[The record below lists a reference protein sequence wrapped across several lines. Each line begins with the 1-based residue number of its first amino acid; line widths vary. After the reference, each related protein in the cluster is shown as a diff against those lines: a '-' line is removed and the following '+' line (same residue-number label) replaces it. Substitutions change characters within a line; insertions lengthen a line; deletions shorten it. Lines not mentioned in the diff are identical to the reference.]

1 MRRHFRRKRIWFYRI
16 LLGMTGILILAVLA
30 KGMLLMAS
38 DDTNQTIKKVG
49 NKIMQTL
56 YVKASTMENTCLR
69 YIVTGEG
76 ISDNVISYMANSL
89 SMNYYALHIGA
100 NTVAME
106 ALQQNKEEQEDRNEQ
121 SIFYRY
127 AGESDLQQE
136 NKTDAGSMK
145 SEESDL
151 AMLAAK
157 ENEEVLIEEENTT
170 QAMLEVEYTEGNVT
184 ALPTWNASSE
194 MIEEAMNT
202 ANESVAGIS
211 VKNLIKSAYDVASM
225 HELDYLI
232 NNYYIEDSSTK
243 ATLELFNVDRLLEK
257 DMSVKQNKEAPQ
269 ILIYHTH
276 ASETFCDSRE
286 GEVDDTVVGAGEYL
300 TELLRKRGYQVY
312 HDTTAYDQIRGRDY
326 SYSTALPYL
335 EEYLSE
341 NPSIEVIIDLHRDSG
356 SKRMVE
362 VNGKD
367 TAQIMLFNGLCRNT
381 TGPIESL
388 TNPNL
393 EENLAFSLQ
402 MNLVGNTYFPGFM
415 KKIYLKK
422 YRYNMHLAE
431 KYLLIECGTQ
441 ENTVK
446 EAYNAM
452 EPLAMILDQV
462 LSNP

>member
-1 MRRHFRRKRIWFYRI
+1 MRRHFRRKKVMFYRI
-16 LLGMTGILILAVLA
+16 VLGMVSILIVAVLA

-38 DDTNQTIKKVG
+38 DDRNQTMKKIG

-56 YVKASTMENTCLR
+56 YVKASIMENTCLR
-69 YIVTGEG
+69 YCMTEAEV
-76 ISDNVISYMANSL
+76 SDTVISRMANGL

-100 NTVAME
+100 DTVVVE
-106 ALQQNKEEQEDRNEQ
+106 ALQQNNQEQEDIEKE
-121 SIFYRY
+121 SIFYQNVEEVKEEE
-127 AGESDLQQE
+127 AINIVEEE
-136 NKTDAGSMK
+136 N
-145 SEESDL
+145 EL
-151 AMLAAK
+151 AKLAAK
-157 ENEEVLIEEENTT
+157 ENEEVLIEEENTS
-170 QAMLEVEYTEGNVT
+170 QAMLEIEYTEGNVT

-194 MIEEAMNT
+194 MIEDAMNT
-202 ANESVAGIS
+202 TNESVAGIS
-211 VKNLIKSAYDVASM
+211 VKNLIRSAYDVAGM
-225 HELDYLI
+225 HDLDYLI

-243 ATLELFNVDRLLEK
+243 ATLELFDVDQLLEM
-257 DMSVKQNKEAPQ
+257 DMSIKQNKEAPQ

-276 ASETFCDSRE
+276 ASEGFCDSRE
-286 GEVDDTVVGAGEYL
+286 GEVADTVVGAGEYL
-300 TELLRKRGYQVY
+300 TELLQKYGYQVY
-312 HDTTAYDQIRGRDY
+312 HDTRAYDQIRGRDY

-335 EEYLSE
+335 EEYLRE

-388 TNPNL
+388 DNPNL
-393 EENLAFSLQ
+393 QQNLAFSLQ

-431 KYLLIECGTQ
+431 KYLLIECGTE
-441 ENTVK
+441 ENTVQ

-452 EPLAMILDQV
+452 EPLAMVLDQV